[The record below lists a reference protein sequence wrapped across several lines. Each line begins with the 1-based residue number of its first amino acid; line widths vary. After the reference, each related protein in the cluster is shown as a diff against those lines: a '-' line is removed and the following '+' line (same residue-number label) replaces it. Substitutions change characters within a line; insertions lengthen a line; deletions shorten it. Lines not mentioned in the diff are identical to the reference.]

1 MSCQAGQF
9 RIFTDNRVAL
19 FCLRRMDS
27 LHSPPL
33 DKVTRQLILFC
44 HQRNIS
50 FGACP
55 HLRQDE
61 YSCRP
66 GFTSGAP
73 CHRGDAW
80 SRLFSNPVAR
90 RISPFLLRG
99 SLCFKVHCEAIL
111 LHSPC
116 ADPEAYWVNASDLSF
131 FQLESFPINICFP
144 STCYQAKACWRV
156 SQFQGIHDPNSP
168 ARSVSGVDLR
178 SFDEL
183 PDSKIFRPT
192 TSFSSL

>member
-1 MSCQAGQF
+1 MWKKLLGFFIPFSSSKMSCQAGQF

-73 CHRGDAW
+73 CHRVDAW
-80 SRLFSNPVAR
+80 SRLIRTQLPKGFLLSLK
-90 RISPFLLRG
+90 RISLLQG
-99 SLCFKVHCEAIL
+99 PLWGYPVTFSLCRSRGIL
-111 LHSPC
+111 SECLG
-116 ADPEAYWVNASDLSF
+116 SF
-131 FQLESFPINICFP
+131 FLSIGIISNQYMLSLHLLSSQGLLEGFANS
-144 STCYQAKACWRV
+144 
-156 SQFQGIHDPNSP
+156 GDPWS
-168 ARSVSGVDLR
+168 
-178 SFDEL
+178 
-183 PDSKIFRPT
+183 
-192 TSFSSL
+192 